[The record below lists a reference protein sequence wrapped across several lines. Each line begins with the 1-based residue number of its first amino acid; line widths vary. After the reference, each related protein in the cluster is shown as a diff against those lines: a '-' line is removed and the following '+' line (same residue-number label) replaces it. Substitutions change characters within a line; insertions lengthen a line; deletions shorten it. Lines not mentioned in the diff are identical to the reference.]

1 MLAKVLAAV
10 TLALGASAH
19 YTFPSIQSSGA
30 WEYVR
35 QADNYQSNGF
45 VGDVSTPQMRCFQT
59 AGSASKATYSVAA
72 GSAVTYN
79 AAPNVYHPGPMAFY
93 LAKVPAGQ
101 TVDTFDGAGDVW
113 FKIYHEQ
120 PNFGAQL
127 TWPSNGKS
135 SFSVNIPSCIPAG
148 DYLLRAEHIGLHGA
162 STEPSAKVAFPGAYK
177 ASDPGIQI
185 NINYPVPTTYQN
197 PGPAV
202 FTC

>member
-1 MLAKVLAAV
+1 MNPGHRHRRERRVQTNKPGLD
-10 TLALGASAH
+10 
-19 YTFPSIQSSGA
+19 TFPSIQSSGA

-59 AGSASKATYSVAA
+59 AGSASKATYTVAA

-93 LAKVPAGQ
+93 LAKVPAGE
-101 TVDTFDGAGDVW
+101 TIDTFDGAGEVW

-127 TWPSNGKS
+127 TWPSNGMFS
-135 SFSVNIPSCIPAG
+135 STGIFSFFLS
-148 DYLLRAEHIGLHGA
+148 
-162 STEPSAKVAFPGAYK
+162 
-177 ASDPGIQI
+177 
-185 NINYPVPTTYQN
+185 
-197 PGPAV
+197 
-202 FTC
+202 